1 MVYNNS
7 NSENAD
13 YDEQTKKVLSYAQ
26 RAQIYAMT
34 AITALNS
41 GNGKKQSGMLLG
53 LKICISY
60 QEMMKTSSGS
70 DRQRQKT
77 RCEHKG

>member
-41 GNGKKQSGMLLG
+41 GNGEKAVWNAVRSEKYVSHVQA
-53 LKICISY
+53 
-60 QEMMKTSSGS
+60 MMKISAPGS
-70 DRQRQKT
+70 LRQRY
-77 RCEHKG
+77 